1 MVKVERKKELLK
13 WFSFG
18 RVKSDISYSSLMK
31 KAGGNGKGYLDRYF
45 VLHRNYILYYKP
57 GKTDS
62 RPEDEQEPQGYINLG
77 ECSLEDTKSIYKTF
91 PLTFQISHKCGRNY
105 LIKAKD
111 EKIIDQFLL
120 LIRQRIKSLAG
131 VSVSSLGNVE
141 EKMKL
146 VSNLLPR
153 SMKLPDRVKPEGATS
168 WIIKMSEYYEAYR
181 EWAPFLNK
189 IEQFSEICYGTT
201 KEYVD
206 WFGGPEGPRLSMI
219 RCEEIVLDNWI
230 EYIKKTFAE
239 ISTYEETRFFAEDY
253 QDIIKHIKNMII
265 LIDGYNMYMRQ
276 CHPTVKYVDKYL
288 EEKQVFKQ
296 HINQFQL
303 VPSKSNIHFR
313 GNGTD
318 QPLFIEGFIKATGK
332 VKITNDI
339 NKSTDHESYSDYDE
353 DKQHQQQLQHS
364 TATDSSNATEQ
375 LQQQQ
380 QQQQQEEE
388 QELIEE
394 WKFATSTLSRIDN
407 GRNEDSSLYDW
418 EFINGHFENE
428 RLGSILWNYK
438 TWLWSHSKTDYKI
451 RFDWDPVSHSFVFNQ
466 PKISSSSSSTSVS
479 ISIQPSLNKL
489 SITKRPHPPTVYADW
504 RLSKNFI
511 LHSVVIGNK
520 TEPLFSNLEV
530 SGAVPLPAILIIAM
544 IPHIKESLE
553 DLGIQF

>member
-18 RVKSDISYSSLMK
+18 RIKSDISYSSLMK
-31 KAGGNGKGYLDRYF
+31 KAGGNGKGYLDRFF
-45 VLHRNYILYYKP
+45 VLHRNYILYFKP

-77 ECSLEDTKSIYKTF
+77 ECTLEDTKSIFKTM

-111 EKIIDQFLL
+111 EKIIEQFLL
-120 LIRQRIKSLAG
+120 LIRQRIKSLIGLSISA
-131 VSVSSLGNVE
+131 LGNTE
-141 EKMKL
+141 EKMKII
-146 VSNLLPR
+146 SDLLPR
-153 SMKLPDRVKPEGATS
+153 SMKLPDRVKPEGATT
-168 WIIKMSEYYEAYR
+168 WICKMSAYYEAYR
-181 EWAPFLNK
+181 EWSPFLNK

-296 HINQFQL
+296 HIDQFQL

-318 QPLFIEGFIKATGK
+318 QPLFIEGFIKASGK
-332 VKITNDI
+332 IKITNNDD
-339 NKSTDHESYSDYDE
+339 SHRRGSDSFSDQYTDDDE
-353 DKQHQQQLQHS
+353 KQHHHS
-364 TATDSSNATEQ
+364 NTAAVV
-375 LQQQQ
+375 
-380 QQQQQEEE
+380 EEK
-388 QELIEE
+388 ELVEE
-394 WKFATSTLSRIDN
+394 WKFSTSRLTRIDN
-407 GRNEDSSLYDW
+407 GRDEDSSLYDW

-428 RLGSILWNYK
+428 RLGSVLWNYK
-438 TWLWSHSKTDYKI
+438 TWLWSHPSKTDYKI
-451 RFDWDPVSHSFVFNQ
+451 RFDWDPISHSFVYNQ
-466 PKISSSSSSTSVS
+466 PKITTGGPIS

-489 SITKRPHPPTVYADW
+489 SITKKPHPATVYADW

-553 DLGIQF
+553 DLGIQI